1 MVLSALAEL
10 GETLACVPMPDD
22 VESFKGSEI
31 DAWMVSERADS
42 ELAAVVGAVSD
53 VAHVEVF
60 EAVADAA
67 LDDGR
72 ESSSRPAR
80 RRRDRRRP
88 PRRSARPATAARAPR
103 PSAWTPSGSTS

>member
-10 GETLACVPMPDD
+10 GETLACVPSPDD
-22 VESFKGSEI
+22 VETFSGSEI

-60 EAVADAA
+60 EAVSDAA
-67 LDDGR
+67 VETGDEIDRGGAQ
-72 ESSSRPAR
+72 EGGR
-80 RRRDRRRP
+80 RRGEAEV
-88 PRRSARPATAARAPR
+88 RRSTARAPR